1 MVKWSFKPCY
11 KWNTFNTSGQDAG
24 YISTEYKC
32 FKPCYKWNTFN
43 TSGQDAGYISTEYK
57 CFKPCYKW
65 NTFNTEKIKSCLE
78 E

>member
-43 TSGQDAGYISTEYK
+43 TTNDGSVLYHM
-57 CFKPCYKW
+57 F
-65 NTFNTEKIKSCLE
+65 
-78 E
+78 